1 MSGAQKYIKVF
12 KLFYFLCLNLFLV
25 ISVTLFYFFFHIPS
39 SPVLFFSFFFLFL
52 IFSIIC
58 FSLSTYLS
66 LTSNILSYPNYLPL
80 SPVIS
85 HLSLYLSMSSFILNA
100 LSSSL
105 SADFILLTIFS
116 LHIVISTIQCDQK
129 KIAKCV

>member
-39 SPVLFFSFFFLFL
+39 SPVLFFSFLFLFL

-58 FSLSTYLS
+58 FSLSSYLS
-66 LTSNILSYPNYLPL
+66 LTSYILSYPNYLPL